1 MPTRYTL
8 YAEPNEIEQQ
18 LNTSFSEKGKERY
31 EPSYNICPGQ
41 QKPIARIDHSG
52 RTSIKQY
59 KWGLPDPTNSNSL
72 KVDTF
77 KGDFEDQAYLSGL
90 LKHKRC
96 IIPAN
101 GFYECKSLSDSNEP
115 FYLRMLNKS
124 LIGFAGLYDQIKNKQ
139 GEKYYAFT
147 IVTVEANAMVKPL
160 SDTMPAILPQDSYNL
175 WLNREV
181 EDSDILMEMLQPT
194 VIYEMAALRVPDLV
208 NDPENDSPELIQ
220 PIPK

>member
-8 YAEPNEIEQQ
+8 YAERNEIEQH
-18 LNTSFSEKGKERY
+18 LKTSFDTNISY
-31 EPSYNICPGQ
+31 TPSYNIRPEQ
-41 QKPIARIDHSG
+41 EKPVARVDHSG
-52 RTSIKQY
+52 KTSIKKY
-59 KWGLPDPTNSNSL
+59 TWGIPSATGSNSL
-72 KVDTF
+72 MVDAY
-77 KGDFEDQAYLSGL
+77 KADFDDEAYLNGL

-101 GFYECKSLSDSNEP
+101 GFYEWKSLSDSNEP

-124 LIGFAGLYDQIKNKQ
+124 LIGFAGLYDQITNSQ

-160 SDTMPAILPQDSYNL
+160 SDTMPAILHQDSYNL

-181 EDSDILMEMLQPT
+181 EDTDVLKEVLKPT

-208 NDPENDSPELIQ
+208 NNPKNDSPDLIQ